1 MIVLNR
7 KLSKAERIKGQQIV
21 EERVQ
26 LVLEYLEMN
35 KVLGYA
41 KYDILMELELLLALM
56 RKYGVCDNDTL
67 QSLLNSNK

>member
-1 MIVLNR
+1 VIVLNR